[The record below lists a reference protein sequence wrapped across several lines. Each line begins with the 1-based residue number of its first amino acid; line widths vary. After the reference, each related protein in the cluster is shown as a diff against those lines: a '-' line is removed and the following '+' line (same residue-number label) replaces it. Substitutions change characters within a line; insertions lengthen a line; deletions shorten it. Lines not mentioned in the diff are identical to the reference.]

1 MLNAA
6 VDSKHAKKL
15 EPLQISNVTA
25 GLLASFTDT
34 VKDGVGTLSKI
45 FDGLPNV
52 SDPSFRLLYRVYLLR
67 QSLCF
72 FSPLERLRVPSRPSV
87 RRSSGFPAASSS
99 LDRLDLSGLEDRKPS
114 VGSLPSTLTVTSVRL
129 FQFHSS
135 ESMLTKLR
143 PSCLFRFLPPVG
155 WIARKL
161 RGHDH
166 RPFVAPSLVPSL
178 GRFLTFSCCTIC
190 F

>member
-52 SDPSFRLLYRVYLLR
+52 SDSSFLLLYRVYLLR
-67 QSLCF
+67 RTICLC
-72 FSPLERLRVPSRPSV
+72 SPLERLRVPSRPSV

-99 LDRLDLSGLEDRKPS
+99 LDRLDLSG
-114 VGSLPSTLTVTSVRL
+114 
-129 FQFHSS
+129 
-135 ESMLTKLR
+135 
-143 PSCLFRFLPPVG
+143 
-155 WIARKL
+155 
-161 RGHDH
+161 
-166 RPFVAPSLVPSL
+166 
-178 GRFLTFSCCTIC
+178 
-190 F
+190 